1 MRPTTLTLDVSGEDP
16 DTIQTNLT
24 AAVDTAITQAMAMG
38 HCHGIMVTQH
48 AYNDFTVTV
57 HPDVPFGQT
66 REERRLG
73 NTPG

>member
-24 AAVDTAITQAMAMG
+24 AAVDTAITQAMAG
-38 HCHGIMVTQH
+38 GRHGVLVTQH
-48 AYNDFTVTV
+48 AYNDFTVTL
-57 HPDVPFGQT
+57 HPEVPFGQT